1 MMTAKW
7 TTGSRSLPS
16 NGWPHSNSSA
26 NPTIPMPTLHNDFAD
41 FLRLLNERNVR
52 YLVVG
57 GYAVAY
63 HGYPRYT
70 GDLDV
75 FVEASPE
82 NAARLVEVYG
92 EFGFNRSDLKPE
104 IFMIPDNV
112 VRIGHEPVRLEV
124 LTSITGVAFADAYVR
139 RIQVEMNGLVV
150 PFIALVDLIKN
161 KTSTGRGKDRVD
173 AEALQKRA
181 NPPSDEP
188 VQFL

>member
-1 MMTAKW
+1 
-7 TTGSRSLPS
+7 
-16 NGWPHSNSSA
+16 
-26 NPTIPMPTLHNDFAD
+26 MPTLHNDFAD

-82 NAARLVEVYG
+82 NAAKLVEVYG
-92 EFGFNRSDLKPE
+92 EFGFDRTTLKPAMF
-104 IFMIPDNV
+104 IVPDNV

-124 LTSITGVAFADAYVR
+124 LTSITGVEFADAYVR
-139 RIQVEMNGLVV
+139 RIEVEVNAS
-150 PFIALVDLIKN
+150 PFRSSPW
-161 KTSTGRGKDRVD
+161 ST
-173 AEALQKRA
+173 
-181 NPPSDEP
+181 
-188 VQFL
+188 